1 MALAEFKEAIS
12 LLGKLPVLWIPGVV
26 AGVLAAALWILLDIS
41 GTFFT
46 SRLLVVALL
55 VVLLFIAGMLAIVR
69 KGEGGARSL
78 LVEGGRYY
86 FRVLLPQLVIVCAS
100 MIAFVMLIVMVTLV
114 IGSTP
119 DIGIMS
125 VIWFCIAIPVLFLT
139 FFYDTAAVFEDLRVF
154 DSIRRSIT
162 LAATHISKVI
172 SFFLVCAAFCFVVV
186 FGLMV
191 IWEAFL
197 YDRLQPLT
205 TYNETQIASFNP
217 DQLVALIGPGGMWI
231 TAIVIFFGILVL
243 LPVLMTYKACFFRKI
258 AGRPSVIQQQPG
270 EYDSK
275 GRYYKY

>member
-1 MALAEFKEAIS
+1 MALAEFKEAIG

-55 VVLLFIAGMLAIVR
+55 VVLLFIAGMLAIIR

-78 LVEGGRYY
+78 VSEGGRYY

-114 IGSTP
+114 IGGTP

-154 DSIRRSIT
+154 DSIRRSIHLT
-162 LAATHISKVI
+162 ITHAGEVI
-172 SFFLVCAAFCFVVV
+172 TFFFVCAGCCIAVMFV
-186 FGLMV
+186 LMMV
-191 IWEAFL
+191 WEAAL
-197 YDRLQPLT
+197 YERLQPIT
-205 TYNETQIASFNP
+205 TYNETQIASLTP
-217 DQLVALIGPGGMWI
+217 DQFVSLVGHDGMWL
-231 TAIVIFFGILVL
+231 TAILICTGILIL
-243 LPVLMTYKACFFRKI
+243 LPVLITYKACFFRKI
-258 AGRPSVIQQQPG
+258 AGSPLIIQQQSG